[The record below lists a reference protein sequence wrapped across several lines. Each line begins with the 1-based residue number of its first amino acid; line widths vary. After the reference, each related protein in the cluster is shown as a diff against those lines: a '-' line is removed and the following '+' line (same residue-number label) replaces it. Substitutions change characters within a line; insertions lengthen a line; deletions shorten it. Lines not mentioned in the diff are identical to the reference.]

1 MSPKLS
7 SKIKPLIYLSL
18 LLLNYVYSGEVEFI
32 EENSKYE
39 KEEYLD
45 YFEIPKDLMT
55 YSTNAGEL
63 NNNIFSI

>member
-7 SKIKPLIYLSL
+7 SKIKPLIYISL
-18 LLLNYVYSGEVEFI
+18 FLLNYVYSGEVEFI

-45 YFEIPKDLMT
+45 YI
-55 YSTNAGEL
+55 
-63 NNNIFSI
+63 